1 MTAKVH
7 YLPSSKTSGEKAG
20 LMVRA
25 GLATADPFESFMLRS
40 NSNDIGLRSRRSVG
54 GSVMEPLTVE
64 ALGSKKCWAVST
76 GSKTIYMK
84 LKREGAKFTYS
95 YRTSKT
101 DPWTT
106 AYEYTD
112 VNGLYGDTVY
122 VGPVAANVTV
132 SNWNT
137 SDYRHSRYAWRFSE
151 IDIRP
156 IMGLSIILK

>member
-1 MTAKVH
+1 MIMSLLTGNQTIPK
-7 YLPSSKTSGEKAG
+7 
-20 LMVRA
+20 
-25 GLATADPFESFMLRS
+25 
-40 NSNDIGLRSRRSVG
+40 
-54 GSVMEPLTVE
+54 TVE
-64 ALGSKKCWAVST
+64 ALGNKSCWGVSI

-95 YRTSKT
+95 YRTSKD

-112 VNGLYGDTVY
+112 TNGLYGDAVY

-156 IMGLSIILK
+156 VVGLCILLK